1 MIIYFLEKFKIVV
14 DGRIEKN
21 YKKLSFSMMDY
32 LLLNKKQ
39 LTHLTLN

>member
-1 MIIYFLEKFKIVV
+1 ME
-14 DGRIEKN
+14 RIEKN

-39 LTHLTLN
+39 LAHLTLN